1 MYEGIELLRVLCAA
15 DGPSGFEDAVRS
27 AIEREIKDCCDTYS
41 CDVLGSLT
49 AVIRGGGRGRV
60 MLSAHMDEVG
70 FMITD
75 ITPGGFLKFGALGGI
90 DDAVLC
96 GKRVRILR
104 ENAPSLPGVILS
116 KPIHLQSAEE
126 REAYAK
132 KENMYISIGAHSREE
147 AQALCSVGDIAVF
160 DSEFTAFGE
169 ADRLLK
175 GKAIDDRLGCA
186 LMIETMR
193 KLYAAPQR
201 GAYDLY
207 FCFSVREETGLSG
220 AKAAAQRIEPQLAVV
235 LETTAVADI
244 AEVPPAKR
252 VAALGQG
259 GVISLLD
266 RSTIYDRALTGFAIE
281 TAKHAGI
288 PFQIKQYVSGGND
301 AGHIQRS
308 GAGVRTMALSAP
320 ARYLHSPACVI
331 DREDYFSMRALL
343 LAVLENLDHFKSEE
357 TLCIKS

>member
-1 MYEGIELLRVLCAA
+1 MRC
-15 DGPSGFEDAVRS
+15 SG
-27 AIEREIKDCCDTYS
+27 
-41 CDVLGSLT
+41 
-49 AVIRGGGRGRV
+49 
-60 MLSAHMDEVG
+60 
-70 FMITD
+70 
-75 ITPGGFLKFGALGGI
+75 
-90 DDAVLC
+90 
-96 GKRVRILR
+96 GKRVQILR
-104 ENAPSLPGVILS
+104 ENAPSLSGVILS

-147 AQALCSVGDIAVF
+147 AQALCGVGDIAVF

-169 ADRLLK
+169 ADRLVK

-220 AKAAAQRIEPQLAVV
+220 AKTAAKRIEPQLAVV

-288 PFQIKQYVSGGND
+288 PFQIKHTFRAATTRGIFREAARVS
-301 AGHIQRS
+301 ARWRFQRP
-308 GAGVRTMALSAP
+308 T
-320 ARYLHSPACVI
+320 RYLHSPACVI